1 MLTSARYGLDMWT
14 VAATHLETIFVD
26 TESVEAAAQ
35 LIAARRLVPILQ
47 QKAAK
52 CADWLQQRVFPLLG
66 TGNSFFLFSEVLIV
80 KFHEMNSLLTV
91 GR

>member
-1 MLTSARYGLDMWT
+1 MWT

-66 TGNSFFLFSEVLIV
+66 TGNSFIFRSPEV
-80 KFHEMNSLLTV
+80 
-91 GR
+91 

>member
-1 MLTSARYGLDMWT
+1 MPSFARYGLDMWT

-47 QKAAK
+47 QNAAK
-52 CADWLQQRVFPLLG
+52 CVDWLQQRVFPLLG
-66 TGNSFFLFSEVLIV
+66 TGNSFIFRSPEV
-80 KFHEMNSLLTV
+80 
-91 GR
+91 